1 MLSQE
6 ETIFR
11 LIAEQFSVPVKEI
24 NIDTHLINDLNADSL
39 DSIEIVVE
47 CEKEFDIEIDDD
59 DLDNIQTVKDFVNLV
74 QELS

>member
-24 NIDTHLINDLNADSL
+24 NIDMHLVNDLNADSL

-59 DLDNIQTVKDFVNLV
+59 DLENIQTVKDIVYLV

>member
-24 NIDTHLINDLNADSL
+24 NIDMHLVNDLNADSL
-39 DSIEIVVE
+39 DSIEIIVE

-59 DLDNIQTVKDFVNLV
+59 DLENIQTIKDIVYLV

>member
-24 NIDTHLINDLNADSL
+24 NIDMHLVNDLNADSL
-39 DSIEIVVE
+39 DSIEIIVE

-59 DLDNIQTVKDFVNLV
+59 DLENIQTVKDIVYLV

>member
-11 LIAEQFSVPVKEI
+11 IIAEQFSVPVKEI
-24 NIDTHLINDLNADSL
+24 NIDKHLVNDLNADSL

-59 DLDNIQTVKDFVNLV
+59 DLENIQTVKDIVNLV

>member
-11 LIAEQFSVPVKEI
+11 LISEQFSVPVKEI
-24 NIDTHLINDLNADSL
+24 NIDMHLVNDLNADSL
-39 DSIEIVVE
+39 DSIEIIVE

-59 DLDNIQTVKDFVNLV
+59 DLENIQTVKDIVYLV

>member
-11 LIAEQFSVPVKEI
+11 IIAEQFSVPVNEI
-24 NIDTHLINDLNADSL
+24 NIDKHLINDLNADSL

-59 DLDNIQTVKDFVNLV
+59 DLENIRTVKDIVNLV